1 MAEITNGGV
10 NDMEKVLRR
19 GRCLDRQAR
28 IMSLAGLCLSAA
40 VLLTGGASAAQAATV
55 CPAGANTW
63 TGNANDG
70 LWGTPGNWSQG
81 NAPGTAY
88 TTEDVCLPDSAT
100 PYTVT
105 LAPFQ
110 YLNSINNPPE
120 AHLSANSLTVGNE
133 ATLVIHG
140 ASSNGNY
147 SSSGDDTTSLALAS
161 GGSISTSGTLE
172 LLATD
177 DNDGGG
183 ASDNG
188 GRGSI
193 TGGTLT
199 NAGTITSVSQTTQGS
214 DTSHQNELGI
224 TLQNAHGATLAVTG
238 GTLVV
243 DNAQTLTND
252 GTITIAPGAQLN
264 ESPSLF
270 GGADTFT
277 NAADGTIEAQ
287 IAAASNFGTIHFGG
301 NTTVNLGGALAPSA
315 VDDYAPAVGSAFA
328 VFPLDSNVA
337 FGLSPRVTGTFGSV
351 SGGFAADYSHE
362 TTSPAYIGVVYGA
375 SGGGGIPSPTPSPSP
390 SPAPSPTAPRPSTL
404 GYGKASAKGS
414 TVRVTL
420 SCSTGGG
427 CKTATIRETI
437 RVRTTRGRIL
447 GIAFSKAR
455 STKHAK
461 VQVLTVGTRRLTP
474 ASDTQ
479 TTATV
484 TLNATGRRL
493 LARFH
498 RLRLKV
504 TVSTGG
510 KIHKTYIRTVHQT
523 KAKRHK

>member
-1 MAEITNGGV
+1 MNGILGCGHGGS
-10 NDMEKVLRR
+10 RCGR
-19 GRCLDRQAR
+19 GL
-28 IMSLAGLCLSAA
+28 SLLALCLSAA
-40 VLLTGGASAAQAATV
+40 VLLMGGASTAKAATV

-70 LWGTPGNWSQG
+70 SWGTPGNWSQG
-81 NAPGTAY
+81 NAPGTSSA
-88 TTEDVCLPDSAT
+88 TEDVCLPDSAT

-110 YLNSINNPPE
+110 YSNSINNPPE
-120 AHLSANSLTVGNE
+120 AHLSANSLTVGNG
-133 ATLVIHG
+133 ATLIIHG

-147 SSSGDDTTSLALAS
+147 SSSGDDTTSLALAA
-161 GGSISTSGTLE
+161 GGSISTAGTLE

-193 TGGTLT
+193 TGATLT

-270 GGADTFT
+270 AGADTFT
-277 NAADGTIEAQ
+277 NAADGTIAPE
-287 IAAASNFGTIHFGG
+287 IAGVSSFGTVHFGG
-301 NTTVNLGGALAPSA
+301 NTTVNLGGVLAPSA
-315 VDDYAPAVGSAFA
+315 VSGYAPAVGSAFA

-337 FGLSPRVTGTFGSV
+337 FGLSPKVTGTFGAV
-351 SGGFAADYSHE
+351 SGGFTADYSHE
-362 TTSPAYIGVVYGA
+362 TESPAYIGVVYGA
-375 SGGGGIPSPTPSPSP
+375 AGGTGSPTPTPT
-390 SPAPSPTAPRPSTL
+390 PAPMPTPTPKPSTI
-404 GYGKASAKGS
+404 GYGKASVKG
-414 TVRVTL
+414 TAVRLTL
-420 SCSTGGG
+420 TCSAGGG
-427 CKTATIRETI
+427 CTRATIRETI
-437 RVRTTRGRIL
+437 RVRVKGRTIL
-447 GIAFSKAR
+447 GIATAKTKSTKKVKVHVVVVGAR
-455 STKHAK
+455 S
-461 VQVLTVGTRRLTP
+461 LTP
-474 ASDTQ
+474 ESGKN
-479 TTATV
+479 TAV
-484 TLNATGRRL
+484 AVLLDATGRRL

-498 RLRLKV
+498 RLRLTV
-504 TVSTGG
+504 TVATGG
-510 KIHKTYIRTVHQT
+510 KVRKTYTPTVSQPQ
-523 KAKRHK
+523 AKKR